1 MATQSTKQLVGVAN
15 IIDNVVLLKN
25 GSLRAVISVSAIN
38 FELRSEGEQI
48 AILQNFQRFV
58 NSIDFPLQIVISSR
72 KLNIDEYL
80 KLIERSSEDLSN
92 ELLKIQATEYS
103 KFVRDLSDL
112 SNIMSKDFYIVVPF
126 YVFEAPTKSRVIQS
140 LKSILKPSTVA
151 RELTQEQLETYKS
164 QLLQRTELIFD
175 GLIGMG
181 LKAKTLEKDDLMNLF
196 YGLYNP
202 SSKSGFK
209 DSEDKILDLK

>member
-1 MATQSTKQLVGVAN
+1 MTVQSTKNLVEISN
-15 IIDNVVLLKN
+15 IIDNIVLLKN
-25 GSLRAVISVSAIN
+25 GSLRAVIEVSALN

-58 NSIDFPLQIVISSR
+58 NSIDFPLQIVINSR

-80 KLIERSSEDLSN
+80 KLINESANALTN
-92 ELLKIQATEYS
+92 ELLKIQAMEYS
-103 KFVRDLSDL
+103 KFVGELSDL
-112 SNIMSKDFYIVVPF
+112 SNIMSKKFYIVIPF
-126 YVFEAPTKSRVIQS
+126 YVFEAPSKSGITQS
-140 LKSILKPSTVA
+140 IKSIFKPSTVMK
-151 RELTQEQLETYKS
+151 ELTPEQLETYKS

-209 DSEDKILDLK
+209 DSEDNILDLK